1 MCTNQLQSRPLNGW
15 WMHKVGGSG
24 DSLRRSLGLFGWT
37 LDPGNSRSR
46 WTEWGISFGIME
58 NLPERQNPHAHLR
71 ASDTDRDQVVEV
83 LRDALMSG
91 RLSQEE
97 HSERLEQTLSART
110 LGELEPITVD
120 LAIPGQPFRPAAAM
134 PVPSTGGVRIV
145 EPADAQDSFDL
156 VIGIFG
162 GGERNGPWRVKRRT
176 NALAMFGGCD
186 LDMSEAVFEGRE
198 VTVYAFAV
206 FGGIDITVPQGVAIR
221 NHGIGIMG
229 GFGVSGGQGEID
241 PNAPV
246 VVLKG
251 LALFG
256 GVGAKVFK
264 PKKSKKRDSEG

>member
-1 MCTNQLQSRPLNGW
+1 
-15 WMHKVGGSG
+15 
-24 DSLRRSLGLFGWT
+24 
-37 LDPGNSRSR
+37 
-46 WTEWGISFGIME
+46 ME

-134 PVPSTGGVRIV
+134 PAPATGRVPIE
-145 EPADAQDSFDL
+145 EPAGTQDSFEF
-156 VIGIFG
+156 VVAIFG
-162 GGERNGPWRVKRRT
+162 GSERKGRWRVKRRT
-176 NALAMFGGCD
+176 NALALFGGAD
-186 LDMSEAVFEGRE
+186 LDMTNAVFEGRE
-198 VTVYAFAV
+198 VTVYAFAI
-206 FGGIDITVPQGVAIR
+206 FGGIDITVPPGVEIR
-221 NHGIGIMG
+221 NQGIGIMG
-229 GFGVSGGQGEID
+229 GYGVSGGQGEID
-241 PNAPV
+241 PTAPV

-264 PKKSKKRDSEG
+264 PKKNKKNQVEE